1 MPMSQHDW
9 RNWETCKCGEPGCRS
24 SYPNRKW
31 KQMNE
36 DPIAAHLT
44 ELITDAPAPNHEE
57 DNYDAGYVAALA
69 NLRDSAAFKLVVE
82 QHTDGREWPKTTP
95 TGFTYERPTTYAEL
109 EHMSGHMVQSEIEG
123 WDKAERPPEPV
134 WEMVGIA
141 QQEVQRLIV
150 RVAELEA
157 ERDVPSRLVIEDL
170 RRALAV
176 QDAALA
182 TAQATIAR
190 VWGVV
195 NAYPNLRR
203 PGVVRDI
210 LLALKGES

>member
-1 MPMSQHDW
+1 MTKPD
-9 RNWETCKCGEPGCRS
+9 PGLTDLIAAALVRS
-24 SYPNRKW
+24 SPNSIDTFDLLPYHRQEAW
-31 KQMNE
+31 RVRARE
-36 DPIAAHLT
+36 
-44 ELITDAPAPNHEE
+44 
-57 DNYDAGYVAALA
+57 VALM
-69 NLRDSAAFKLVVE
+69 VE
-82 QHTDGREWPKTTP
+82 QHTNGRI
-95 TGFTYERPTTYAEL
+95 AE
-109 EHMSGHMVQSEIEG
+109 VNARA
-123 WDKAERPPEPV
+123 KARVKAANKRASIRITQIRREEAARFEA
-134 WEMVGIA
+134 EA
-141 QQEVQRLIV
+141 
-150 RVAELEA
+150 RVAKLEA

>member
-1 MPMSQHDW
+1 MTAP
-9 RNWETCKCGEPGCRS
+9 EPGLT
-24 SYPNRKW
+24 
-31 KQMNE
+31 
-36 DPIAAHLT
+36 DLIAAHIP
-44 ELITDAPAPNHEE
+44 EWSSFSEAFECPCGEFRGSAEE
-57 DNYDAGYVAALA
+57 WAEHL
-69 NLRDSAAFKLVVE
+69 KLVVE